1 MATALSHQ
9 GVYVQLPKN
18 GLAQILPA
26 DTTTKK
32 TIITAG
38 AVNGNGNKLTGLSI
52 TNTDTNTYTVQIFID
67 RGGVKYLQITSTIL
81 LSSGMTNAAPPIN
94 MFANWI
100 LPVDNDGQKYLFLE
114 NGDLLQFSSLTTVAA
129 GQSLN
134 AQAVHSEF

>member
-18 GLAQILPA
+18 GLAQILSA

-32 TIITAG
+32 TIFTAG
-38 AVNGNGNKLTGLSI
+38 AVNGNGNKITGLSI
-52 TNTDTNTYTVQIFID
+52 TNTDTNAYTVQIWID
-67 RGGVKYLQITSTIL
+67 RGGVKYPQITLTIP
-81 LSSGMTNAAPPIN
+81 LSSGFTNAAPPVN
-94 MFANWI
+94 VFSNWG

-114 NGDLLQFSSLTTVAA
+114 TGDLLQFASLTTLAA
-129 GQSLN
+129 AQSLN